1 MHGQQCTYLEKPRP
15 RKRRVDG
22 DGQNPEAPKR
32 RSTAPSQ
39 PLKNGNHKTNAKQEV
54 GSEGSSSSSA
64 ASPGNWQYHGT
75 HVGYTT
81 ELEPMLFDISRSAGA
96 TPRSTSYSYQ
106 KSDDRNAFLTFGSDE
121 QPGPQST
128 STQAVEQLVGA
139 TGPLL
144 LRHFQTDISRSFPII
159 EDASLTPSQRKN
171 LDPSL
176 LCAIYT
182 VSASSPD
189 FLHDQ
194 KRPLDVHQLEDM
206 ALNLLTDSIS
216 KPTLSV
222 VQAGLLLMQRSD
234 IDSKTLN
241 TQLVSATFELGLHL
255 DCSSWLLSDEEKGLR
270 KRLAWAVFMQDQWCS
285 LVHGRPALI
294 SKAHWAVQDL
304 FDEDFGLTPDD
315 SDAAV
320 DERRRGQEC
329 FCEMVDLTKILS
341 SILNAFYTQTA
352 IQEYDAAGENGTRLI
367 LERAKP
373 IQMKLKDWFTQLP
386 KTLKLENGQAPSII
400 GHLHLAYFATEIT
413 LHRCIIRSLANAPPD
428 NYLAYICRGAAK
440 SRLISAMDFV
450 NRLRSD
456 HLTSFWYFPSKVNF
470 ALVAT
475 FGSLLLATAPCQEEA
490 DFYRARLGEY
500 RWTLSVSAKNAGFL
514 NFAIESLESSTD
526 LLRSLPLKPR
536 IEDLDIRQMPAPQI
550 PIPHLIPPQ
559 EADEDGDGDDTM
571 MDVPYPI
578 HSSDFQS
585 QNFAAGMSGW
595 NGSMMSPITESTE
608 APFIFTGQNPGYEG
622 PFAGTPFEGLSA
634 RNWFDNSHHGSPEA
648 ERMGLLM

>member
-1 MHGQQCTYLEKPRP
+1 
-15 RKRRVDG
+15 
-22 DGQNPEAPKR
+22 
-32 RSTAPSQ
+32 
-39 PLKNGNHKTNAKQEV
+39 
-54 GSEGSSSSSA
+54 
-64 ASPGNWQYHGT
+64 
-75 HVGYTT
+75 
-81 ELEPMLFDISRSAGA
+81 MLFDISRSAG
-96 TPRSTSYSYQ
+96 TTSWGANYQ
-106 KSDDRNAFLTFGSDE
+106 KSDDRNAFLTFGNGDHS
-121 QPGPQST
+121 GPQTT
-128 STQAVEQLVGA
+128 SIQAVEKLVGPN
-139 TGPLL
+139 GPILL
-144 LRHFQTDISRSFPII
+144 QHFQTDISRSFPII
-159 EDASLTPSQRKN
+159 EDASLSPPQRKY
-171 LDPSL
+171 LDPAL

-182 VSASSPD
+182 VSASSPGFAAD
-189 FLHDQ
+189 K
-194 KRPLDVHQLEDM
+194 KRPPDIHQLEDL
-206 ALNLLTDSIS
+206 ALSLLTDSLN
-216 KPTLSV
+216 KPTLSTI
-222 VQAGLLLMQRSD
+222 QAGLLLMQRSD
-234 IDSKTLN
+234 VDSKTLN
-241 TQLVSATFELGLHL
+241 TQLVSAAFELGLYL
-255 DCSSWLLSDEEKGLR
+255 DCSSWSLSDEERGLR
-270 KRLAWAVFMQDQWCS
+270 KRLAWAVYMQDQWCS
-285 LVHGRPALI
+285 LVHGRPSLI

-304 FDEDFGLTPDD
+304 FDEDFGLGQDD
-315 SDAAV
+315 SEAMF
-320 DERRRGQEC
+320 DERKRGSEC

-341 SILNAFYTQTA
+341 SILEAFYTQTA
-352 IQEYDAAGENGTRLI
+352 MQEYDAAGENGTRLI

-373 IQMKLKDWFTQLP
+373 IQMRLKDWFTQLP

-413 LHRCIIRSLANAPPD
+413 LHRCIIRSLANTSTD

-526 LLRSLPLKPR
+526 LLKSLPLKPK
-536 IEDLDIRQMPAPQI
+536 IQDLDIRPMPTPQI

-559 EADEDGDGDDTM
+559 EIDEDEDGDDTM
-571 MDVPYPI
+571 TDAPQPI

-595 NGSMMSPITESTE
+595 NGSLMSPVTESTE
-608 APFIFTGQNPGYEG
+608 APFIFQSNNPRYDG
-622 PFAGTPFEGLSA
+622 PFAGTPFEGLGA